1 MMVEDDED
9 HSAQMTIHTEL
20 SLAEPNRSP
29 HTYHLG
35 HQPKA
40 GQAAVAQIDL
50 TSDAY
55 TIGRSTSADIT
66 IDASD
71 LSRQHA
77 ELTREHGTFAVKD
90 LDSTNGVFLNG
101 TRIHAAQLYH
111 GDLLQLGGMV
121 FEFREWS

>member
-1 MMVEDDED
+1 MVEDDED
-9 HSAQMTIHTEL
+9 RSAQMTIHAEL
-20 SLAEPNRSP
+20 SLAEPSRSP
-29 HTYHLG
+29 HTHHLV
-35 HQPKA
+35 HKPKA

-50 TSDAY
+50 TLDAY
-55 TIGRSTSADIT
+55 TIGRSSSADIT
-66 IDASD
+66 IESSE

-77 ELTREHGTFAVKD
+77 ELKREHGTFAVKD

>member
-9 HSAQMTIHTEL
+9 HSAQMTIHAEL

-29 HTYHLG
+29 HTYHLV

-77 ELTREHGTFAVKD
+77 ELTREQGTFAVKD